1 MMGGLTWLQK
11 GEKEFDRQVIR
22 AALINDRKKLI
33 KLLSLNLGI
42 ATADIIILSQL
53 ELVSALAIAFGSS
66 IIFLS
71 GAGLIYGNYK
81 LFTEPEKVTLPDK
94 PWTREDYIEALNNH
108 RGLKTFEE
116 TIDLMLDQIERLQKK
131 NKIIRDIL
139 LQIFSA
145 SEISYKK
152 FDAVIA
158 EVEKIF
164 FMNIRSILNK
174 MNAFDEEDYNFIRKK
189 HESRAFS
196 QQFIEEKLKVYNEYM
211 TFVKAATEDN
221 EQILL
226 KLDKLLLEISGL
238 NCIESD
244 QLEQMAG
251 VIEIDNLIKQA
262 KNYKN

>member
-1 MMGGLTWLQK
+1 MDGKM
-11 GEKEFDRQVIR
+11 R
-22 AALINDRKKLI
+22 I
-33 KLLSLNLGI
+33 KLLGLNLGI
-42 ATADIIILSQL
+42 AAANIIIFSPGLIGLKLFGAGAL
-53 ELVSALAIAFGSS
+53 ETAFGCTDL
-66 IIFLS
+66 FLS
-71 GAGLIYGNYK
+71 GVGLFYGNYK
-81 LFTEPEKVTLPDK
+81 LFTGSGKVTP
-94 PWTREDYIEALNNH
+94 TNRIMTVEDFIEDLNTH

-116 TIDLMLDQIERLQKK
+116 TVDLLLDQIERLQKK

-174 MNAFDEEDYNFIRKK
+174 LDAFDEEDYNFIRDKL
-189 HESRAFS
+189 EVGDFS
-196 QQFIEEKLKVYNEYM
+196 QQFLEEKMKVYSEYIN
-211 TFVKAATEDN
+211 FVKAATEDN

-238 NCIESD
+238 NSIESG

-251 VIEIDNLIKQA
+251 MIEIDNLIKEA
-262 KNYKN
+262 KYYKN

>member
-1 MMGGLTWLQK
+1 M
-11 GEKEFDRQVIR
+11 D
-22 AALINDRKKLI
+22 
-33 KLLSLNLGI
+33 
-42 ATADIIILSQL
+42 
-53 ELVSALAIAFGSS
+53 
-66 IIFLS
+66 
-71 GAGLIYGNYK
+71 
-81 LFTEPEKVTLPDK
+81 
-94 PWTREDYIEALNNH
+94 DYIEALNIH

-116 TIDLMLDQIERLQKK
+116 TVDLLIDQIERLQKK
-131 NKIIRDIL
+131 NKTIRDIL

-145 SEISYKK
+145 SEISYQK

-174 MNAFDEEDYNFIRKK
+174 LNAFDEEDYNFIRKK
-189 HESRAFS
+189 YEAGAIS
-196 QQFIEEKLKVYNEYM
+196 QQFMEEKFKVYDEYI

-238 NCIESD
+238 NSIESG

-251 VIEIDNLIKQA
+251 MIEIDNLIKQA
-262 KNYKN
+262 KYYKN

>member
-1 MMGGLTWLQK
+1 M
-11 GEKEFDRQVIR
+11 EREE
-22 AALINDRKKLI
+22 LI
-33 KLLSLNLGI
+33 KLLGLNLGI
-42 ATADIIILSQL
+42 AAADIIIISQL
-53 ELVSALAIAFGSS
+53 EWVSALAIAFGSS
-66 IIFLS
+66 FIFLS

-81 LFTEPEKVTLPDK
+81 LFKGSEKVIPTNK
-94 PWTREDYIEALNNH
+94 PITEKDYIEELNKH
-108 RGLKTFEE
+108 QGLKTFEE
-116 TIDLMLDQIERLQKK
+116 TIDLLLDQIERLQKK

-152 FDAVIA
+152 FDTVIA

-174 MNAFDEEDYNFIRKK
+174 LDAFDEEDYNFIRKRY
-189 HESRAFS
+189 ESGAFS
-196 QQFIEEKLKVYNEYM
+196 QQFMEEKFKVYEKYI

-244 QLEQMAG
+244 QLEKLPGM
-251 VIEIDNLIKQA
+251 VEIDNLIKETI
-262 KNYKN
+262 NYKN